1 LKIASNINQGFV
13 MKVAVLG
20 TGNMGR
26 ALIAGLKKAYGR
38 DVSIIAFDLIDISL
52 SGLDVQKLPLNEWFS
67 DGNIPDAVI
76 IAVKP
81 SEIGTALLGF
91 SSISA
96 TDKMKPLWI
105 SIAAGVNIASLQN
118 HFPSGARI
126 CRVMP
131 NIPVLVGEGM
141 SACAL
146 NANCQKEDQHT
157 VETIFNAVGK
167 SVIVPE
173 KQMNAITGLSGSGP
187 AYVYLFIEALIE
199 GGVTA
204 GLPYATA
211 RECALQTVAGAAKM
225 VFETGENPNTLKTKV
240 MSPAGTT
247 ASGLLALE
255 ANAFKHAVISAV
267 VDATNRSEQLGS

>member
-1 LKIASNINQGFV
+1 

-26 ALIAGLKKAYGR
+26 ALIAGLKKAYGEK
-38 DVSIIAFDLIDISL
+38 VSIIAFDQIEKSL
-52 SGLDVQKLPLNEWFS
+52 SGLDVQVLQPHDWFA
-67 DGNIPDAVI
+67 NNNTPDVVI

-81 SEIGTALLGF
+81 SEIGTALLAF
-91 SSISA
+91 SSVNE
-96 TDKMKPLWI
+96 TEKLKPLWI
-105 SIAAGVNIASLQN
+105 SIAAGVNITSLQS
-118 HFPSGARI
+118 HFPLGARI

-131 NIPVLVGEGM
+131 NTPALVGESM

-146 NANCQKEDQHT
+146 NTFCQKEDQHT
-157 VETIFNAVGK
+157 VETVFNAVGK

-173 KQMNAITGLSGSGP
+173 KQMNAVTGLSGSGP

-211 RECALQTVAGAAKM
+211 RECALQTVFGAAKM
-225 VFETGENPNTLKTKV
+225 VSETGENTNALKIKV

-247 ASGLLALE
+247 ANGLLALE
-255 ANAFKHAVISAV
+255 SHGFKHAVISAV
-267 VDATNRSEQLGS
+267 VDATKRSEQLGA

>member
-1 LKIASNINQGFV
+1 MKI
-13 MKVAVLG
+13 AVLG
-20 TGNMGR
+20 TGNMGK
-26 ALIAGLKKAYGR
+26 ALINGLKNAYK
-38 DVSIIAFDLIDISL
+38 DKVSIIAFDKVGNTLAD
-52 SGLDVQKLPLNEWFS
+52 LDVQVLPPTEWFTNTS
-67 DGNIPDAVI
+67 FPDAII

-81 SEIGTALLGF
+81 SDIGTAMLQF
-91 SSISA
+91 SSIS
-96 TDKMKPLWI
+96 DDEKQKSLWI
-105 SIAAGVNIASLQN
+105 SIAAGVNIFSLQS
-118 HFPSGARI
+118 HLSYEARI

-131 NIPVLVGEGM
+131 NVSALVGAAM

-146 NANCQKEDQHT
+146 NDKCQKEDYTT

-167 SVIVPE
+167 CVIVPE

-211 RECALQTVAGAAKM
+211 RECALQTVIGAAKM
-225 VFETGENPNTLKTKV
+225 VTDTGENTNVLKARV

-255 ANAFKHAVISAV
+255 SRAFKHAVISAV
-267 VDATNRSEQLGS
+267 VDATKRSEQLGA